1 VEEKIKRIESFILD
15 KMKSSRLPALS
26 LGIMQNGKVIYQR
39 GFGRR
44 NLEVGQPATPA
55 TLYGIGSITKS
66 FTCLALLQLQE
77 EGRLSLSDPASDY
90 LDFNLKPAGRT
101 VEIQHLMSHTSGI
114 PALAYAEAAILNSVG
129 EEVEDVPV
137 GDVEDMLT
145 FIRESQDQDWLETE
159 PGKRWFYLNEGYVL
173 LGGIIARVS
182 GISYQ
187 EYLKENIFTP
197 LEMNRTFFSRENVEA
212 DKDAACPY
220 LVAEDERIPQ
230 SYLYGSITSDGGII
244 SNVEDMLKYLKL
256 YLKKE
261 DNEIITPGSLTE
273 MMKPRI
279 NTPSLQLYQE
289 NNNQKGVKADYS
301 LNNHSSYYGLGLSIE
316 EDFFGYRKIG
326 HGGSVLVATAQLNFI
341 PEEELGL
348 VLLAN
353 GSGYPLSQLSSYI
366 LALLL
371 EEDPDRLDFR
381 QSETRLEKLTGTYQ
395 AYQGNYSL
403 EISRRGDLLK
413 LKNLSSSL
421 GDEEILI
428 PDRLAEDR
436 IELFAL
442 QGGKR
447 LPVEFYFRK
456 GETVLLYGRYKLKKV
471 SELVD

>member
-1 VEEKIKRIESFILD
+1 VEKKIKMIESFILE

-26 LGIMQNGKVIYQR
+26 LGIMQKGKVIYQR

-44 NLEVGQPATPA
+44 NLEDGQPATPD

-66 FTCLALLQLQE
+66 FTCLSLLQLQE
-77 EGRLSLSDPASDY
+77 ESRLSLSDPVSDY

-114 PALAYAEAAILNSVG
+114 PGLAYAEAAILNSVG

-145 FIRESQDQDWLETE
+145 FIRESQDWLETE

-187 EYLKENIFTP
+187 KYLKENIFSP

-220 LVAEDERIPQ
+220 LVTDNERIPQ

-244 SNVEDMLKYLKL
+244 SNVQDMLKYLKL
-256 YLKKE
+256 FLQKE
-261 DNEIITPGSLTE
+261 DNEIITPGSLIE
-273 MMKPRI
+273 MMQPRI

-289 NNNQKGVKADYS
+289 INNQKVVKADYS
-301 LNNHSSYYGLGLSIE
+301 LDNHPGYYGLGLSIE

-353 GSGYPLSQLSSYI
+353 GSGYPLSQLSSYL

-395 AYQGNYSL
+395 AFQGNYSL
-403 EISRRGDLLK
+403 EISRQGDFLK
-413 LKNLSSSL
+413 LKNISSSL

-428 PDRLAEDR
+428 PDRLAEER

-442 QGGKR
+442 QGGKK
-447 LPVEFYFRK
+447 LPVEFYFQE

>member
-1 VEEKIKRIESFILD
+1 MQKEIKEIEAFILE

-26 LGIMQNGKVIYQR
+26 LGIMKDGDVIYQR

-44 NLEVGQPATPA
+44 DLDKGKPATPA

-66 FTCLALLQLQE
+66 FTCLALMQLEE
-77 EGRLSLSDPASDY
+77 EGKLILTDPVSDY
-90 LDFNLKPAGRT
+90 LDFDLKPNGST

-129 EEVEDVPV
+129 EEVEDVPI

-145 FIRESQDQDWLETE
+145 FIAESRDWLESE
-159 PGKRWFYLNEGYVL
+159 PGRRWFYLNEGYVL
-173 LGGIIARVS
+173 LGGIIARIS
-182 GISYQ
+182 GMSYQ
-187 EYLKENIFTP
+187 EYLKENIFSP
-197 LEMNRTFFSRENVEA
+197 LKMDRTFFSQDRIEA
-212 DKDAACPY
+212 DKDAATPY
-220 LVAEDERIPQ
+220 LVAEERVPQ

-244 SNVEDMLKYLKL
+244 SNVEDMLKYLRL
-256 YLKKE
+256 FLVKE
-261 DNEIITPGSLTE
+261 DKGIITPDSLTE

-279 NTPSLQLYQE
+279 DTPSLQLYRE
-289 NNNQKGVKADYS
+289 IEGQKSIKADYS
-301 LNNHSSYYGLGLSIE
+301 LDNHPVSYGLGLSIE
-316 EDFFGYRKIG
+316 EDFLGYRKIG

-341 PEEELGL
+341 PEEGLGL

-381 QSETRLEKLTGTYQ
+381 QGETRLDELTGIYQ

-403 EISRRGDLLK
+403 EISRQGDLLK
-413 LKNLSSSL
+413 LKNVSSSL

-428 PDRLAEDR
+428 PNRLAEER

-447 LPVEFYFRK
+447 LPVEFYFQK